1 MYTFFTTS
9 FPHHYYRKIIS
20 SSSIPLLYAGHS
32 HLLHILAQLVS
43 APSVPHSSYVRS
55 QGFPEQG
62 TTHLESLPVLSCLKS
77 VSSEEAQ
84 KHAPFKWHD
93 ISRVFDFFTDTV
105 AVSVTTLFYTLYQTP
120 LYWTIYYVW
129 TMNCLF
135 IGCSWLHFQD
145 NSMWTGAVIWASE
158 GVEPEKSE

>member
-62 TTHLESLPVLSCLKS
+62 ATHLESLPVLSCLTS
-77 VSSEEAQ
+77 VSGEEAQ
-84 KHAPFKWHD
+84 KHAPFTWHD
-93 ISRVFDFFTDTV
+93 ISRVFDVFTDTV
-105 AVSVTTLFYTLYQTP
+105 AVAVTTLFYTV
-120 LYWTIYYVW
+120 WTIYCVW

-135 IGCSWLHFQD
+135 IGCSWLNFQD
-145 NSMWTGAVIWASE
+145 ESMWTGAVIWASE